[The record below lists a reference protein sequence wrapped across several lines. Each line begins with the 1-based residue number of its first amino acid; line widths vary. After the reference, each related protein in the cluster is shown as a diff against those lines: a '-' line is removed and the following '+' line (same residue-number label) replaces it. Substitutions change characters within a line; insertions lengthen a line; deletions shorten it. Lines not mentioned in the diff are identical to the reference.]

1 MGDSFGFGGGH
12 NSNYRASSKH
22 TDVAPAFVG
31 TTKIVVLHP
40 FGCVQPLLRVRFSI
54 YDQNCTDSNSID
66 GAASGSDSK
75 VGFSRSHFAK
85 ALFVGLSLVLT
96 VRLGRS
102 LRAGGYLRAE
112 GFDCR
117 THDDDRFGRNSCQPE
132 DCRLHSGAPGDAPVT
147 DSAAQLQKLLRQQ
160 AAIAQFGSFALRE
173 LDLLKIL
180 TEAARVSAEGLS
192 VPFSKVCR
200 YRPERNDLLIVAGH
214 GWQDGVVGYAVHA
227 DMRSPQGRAFSTGE
241 PSICDDLQR
250 EPSFDLPPF
259 YAAHG
264 IVSTLDVLIKGSGEG
279 PYGVL
284 EIDNNR
290 QHDYDQY
297 DINFLTGFANVL
309 AEAVSTAARGAAL
322 QVSVDRMKALV
333 DEKDRLFYEKNV
345 ADLQLRQAQKMEA
358 VGQLTGGVAH
368 DLNNI
373 LTVITGTIEI
383 LAEGVADRPDLVA
396 IAKMIDAA
404 AARGADLTQRLLA
417 FARKQPL
424 QPREVD
430 VNQLVIEATN
440 LLRPTLGEHVEV
452 RMTLADDASH
462 ALIDPSQLTN
472 AILNLALNAR
482 DAMPDGGKL
491 TIETSNV
498 VLDEHY
504 ASING
509 DVAAGGYV
517 MIAVTDSGHG
527 IPADILNNVFEPFF
541 TTKDVDKGT
550 GLGLSMVYGFV
561 KQSHGHINIYSEE
574 NHGTTVKIYLP
585 PMIGTAQAVE
595 PVSISSIEGGHET
608 ILVVEDD
615 NLVRTFVVG
624 QIKSLGYL
632 TVAAVSAAE
641 ALVAIDSPQKIDL
654 LFTDMIMPGSMNGRQ
669 LADAALLRRASLKV
683 LFTSGYSNEAIIH
696 HGQLD
701 AGVLLLA
708 KPYRKSQ
715 LAQMIRAA
723 LAA

>member
-1 MGDSFGFGGGH
+1 M
-12 NSNYRASSKH
+12 
-22 TDVAPAFVG
+22 
-31 TTKIVVLHP
+31 L
-40 FGCVQPLLRVRFSI
+40 
-54 YDQNCTDSNSID
+54 
-66 GAASGSDSK
+66 
-75 VGFSRSHFAK
+75 
-85 ALFVGLSLVLT
+85 
-96 VRLGRS
+96 
-102 LRAGGYLRAE
+102 
-112 GFDCR
+112 
-117 THDDDRFGRNSCQPE
+117 
-132 DCRLHSGAPGDAPVT
+132 GDAPVT
-147 DSAAQLQKLLRQQ
+147 GTAAQVEKLLRQQ

-173 LDLLKIL
+173 RDLMKIL

-200 YRPERNDLLIVAGH
+200 YRVEQNDLLIVAGY
-214 GWQDGVVGYAVHA
+214 GWQDGVVGCAACRA
-227 DMRSPQGRAFSTGE
+227 DMSSPQGRAFSTGE
-241 PSICDDLQR
+241 PSICDDLQKDLG
-250 EPSFDLPPF
+250 FDLPPF

-264 IVSTLDVLIKGSGEG
+264 IVSTLDVIIKGSDGG

-322 QVSVDRMKALV
+322 QVSVDRMKVLV
-333 DEKDRLFYEKNV
+333 EEKDRLFRDKNV

-373 LTVITGTIEI
+373 LTVITGTVEI
-383 LAEGVADRPDLVA
+383 LAEGVADRPELLA
-396 IAKMIDAA
+396 ITKMIDDAT
-404 AARGADLTQRLLA
+404 ARGADLTQRLLA

-424 QPREVD
+424 HPREID
-430 VNQLVIEATN
+430 VNKLVMEATN

-452 RMTLADDASH
+452 SMTLAGDAAH

-498 VLDEHY
+498 VLDEDY

-509 DVAAGGYV
+509 DVAAGAYV

-541 TTKDVDKGT
+541 TTKDVDKGS

-561 KQSHGHINIYSEE
+561 KQSNGHIGIYSEE
-574 NHGTTVKIYLP
+574 SHGTTVKIYLP
-585 PMIGTAQAVE
+585 PVIGVAKAVE
-595 PVSISSIEGGHET
+595 PVSVSSIEGGHET

-632 TVAAVSAAE
+632 TVAAVNAAE
-641 ALVAIDSPQKIDL
+641 ALVVIDSSQKIDL
-654 LFTDMIMPGSMNGRQ
+654 LFTDLIMPGLMNGRQ
-669 LADAALLRRASLKV
+669 LANAALQRRASLKV
-683 LFTSGYSNEAIIH
+683 LYTSGYSNESIIH
-696 HGQLD
+696 HGHLD
-701 AGVLLLA
+701 AGVLLLV
-708 KPYRKSQ
+708 KPYRKSD
-715 LAQMIRAA
+715 LAHMIRAA